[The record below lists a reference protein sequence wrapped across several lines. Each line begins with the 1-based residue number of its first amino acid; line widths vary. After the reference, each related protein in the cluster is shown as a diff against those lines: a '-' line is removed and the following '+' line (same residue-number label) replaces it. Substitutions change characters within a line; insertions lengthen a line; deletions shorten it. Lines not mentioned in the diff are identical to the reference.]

1 MAREENR
8 KHEEPE
14 FDEDIVF
21 INSSSKTTKGGR
33 RNCFSAVVVVGDH
46 KGRVGLGY
54 GKANEV
60 SDAIRKGGEAARRHL
75 VRVVMKGSTI
85 PHAVSGQ
92 CDGGRVLLMPASD
105 GTGMIVGGGMRP
117 VLDMAGVRNV
127 IGKSQGSKNRL
138 NVVKATFA
146 ALSQLRTAEA
156 IRSDRGLP
164 PLKTAA
170 APESAA
176 PEAAAT
182 EEAAPAAEPAA
193 VAEAPAPE
201 APAEQAPAAVPEA

>member
-1 MAREENR
+1 MAREETR
-8 KHEEPE
+8 KREEPE

-21 INSSSKTTKGGR
+21 INRSSKTTKGGR
-33 RNCFSAVVVVGDH
+33 RNCFSAVIVVGDH

-60 SDAIRKGGEAARRHL
+60 SDAIRKGGEAARRHI
-75 VRVVMKGSTI
+75 VRVVMKGTTI
-85 PHAVSGQ
+85 PHAVTGQ

-146 ALSQLRTAEA
+146 ALAQLRTAEA
-156 IRSDRGLP
+156 IRADRGLP
-164 PLKTAA
+164 PLKVK
-170 APESAA
+170 APE
-176 PEAAAT
+176 
-182 EEAAPAAEPAA
+182 APAAEEAPESPAAAEAVEAPEAPA
-193 VAEAPAPE
+193 VAEAPE
-201 APAEQAPAAVPEA
+201 APAAAGETPAAN